1 MKRIL
6 FLVTIGLAFIDKT
19 VSQNVFDPNDPI
31 VRYSSTA
38 AYGSVQKPDS
48 NILGLQKWVSTST
61 NGVSSGTG
69 SFTASSFKAY
79 FINFF
84 NTRLAFRLKFPRSF
98 TNPDSVNNKYPVM
111 IFMHGAGEVGCAS
124 NGGIYNNEK
133 QLVLGSKLFMDRVDN
148 NQFDGFLFYP

>member
-6 FLVTIGLAFIDKT
+6 LLTIIALGFFANAF
-19 VSQNVFDPNDPI
+19 SQNVFNPNDPT
-31 VRYSSTA
+31 VRYSSSA
-38 AYGSVQKPDS
+38 PYGSSQKPDS
-48 NILGLQKWVSTST
+48 NIVGLQKWVSNIT

-69 SFTASSFKAY
+69 SFDATSFKAY

-84 NTRLAFRLKFPRSF
+84 NTRLAFRLKFPRSYS
-98 TNPDSVNNKYPVM
+98 NPDSANKKYPIM

-133 QLVLGSKLFMDRVDN
+133 QLALGGKLFMDRVDA
-148 NQFDGFLFYP
+148 

>member
-6 FLVTIGLAFIDKT
+6 LLATIAVGFFANT
-19 VSQNVFDPNDPI
+19 VAQNVFNPNDPI

-38 AYGSVQKPDS
+38 AYGSAQKPDS
-48 NILGLQKWVSTST
+48 NIVGLQKWVSTAT

-69 SFTASSFKAY
+69 SFNASSFKSY
-79 FINFF
+79 FMNFF
-84 NTRLAFRLKFPRSF
+84 NTRLAFRLKFPKSF
-98 TNPDSVNNKYPVM
+98 TNPDSANKKYPIM

-133 QLVLGSKLFMDRVDN
+133 QLVLGGKLFMDRVDA
-148 NQFDGFLFYP
+148 NQFDGFLF

>member
-6 FLVTIGLAFIDKT
+6 VLAIISLACISRTF
-19 VSQNVFDPNDPI
+19 SQNVFNPSDPI

-38 AYGSVQKPDS
+38 AYGSAQKPDS
-48 NILGLQKWVSTST
+48 NIVGLQKWVSNPT

-69 SFTASSFKAY
+69 SFDASSFKAY

-84 NTRLAFRLKFPRSF
+84 NTRLAFRLKFPRSYS
-98 TNPDSVNNKYPVM
+98 NPDSANKKYPIM

-124 NGGIYNNEK
+124 MRGNENNPGYASVISKGGLKVITGKYMIKDEGEK
-133 QLVLGSKLFMDRVDN
+133 
-148 NQFDGFLFYP
+148 